1 MSQLEEAISRYQKIL
16 ESEPYQDLA
25 WAEKLVEQMQ
35 AAHLTE
41 SGRLVCP
48 FLRPHFLTRRQ
59 YETLIKAA
67 ECLFSAIDRIK
78 QMVLA
83 DRSLMDRLELLPA
96 EKMLASLDPGY
107 PYLTVSSLLDTH
119 MTNGSLSFIQYDA
132 DTPAGMIYGDVLADL
147 FYEIPPMKEFRK
159 RYTLTKLASR
169 KHLLDAILAAYRHFG
184 GQRQPRIGILEF
196 RQPFQATSQGEYIL
210 LAEYLRQQG
219 YEAEI
224 VNPDQLEY
232 RAGVLRRG
240 TFEIDVI
247 YRRVKAHEFLLRYD
261 LSHPLVRAYRDG
273 KVCVVNSFRS
283 ELAHKRALFDLLTDE
298 KLTADFPAAERKAIR
313 QYIPWTRLV
322 GPRKT
327 TYHDQEVDLLEFIRN
342 NREKLI
348 LKPND
353 DAGDEHPV
361 PGWEV
366 DRATWEKA
374 IRRALRTPYV
384 VQERVEVARTSFPV
398 LFYGQMEVREM
409 QVEVHPHAFL
419 GKVQGCSCW
428 VSAGSGFSMVE
439 GLTPVFILEPKE

>member
-1 MSQLEEAISRYQKIL
+1 MNQLEEAISRYQKII

-59 YETLIKAA
+59 YEALIKAA
-67 ECLFSAIDRIK
+67 ECLFSAIDRVK

-83 DRSLMDRLELLPA
+83 DRTLLDRLELLPA

-119 MTNGSLSFIQYDA
+119 MTNGSLAFIQYDA

-169 KHLLDAILAAYRHFG
+169 RHLLDAILAAYRHFG

-298 KLTADFPAAERKAIR
+298 RLTADFPPAERKAIR

-322 GPRKT
+322 TPRKT
-327 TYHDQEVDLLEFIRN
+327 TYQDQEVDLLEFIRT
-342 NREKLI
+342 NREKFI

-361 PGWEV
+361 AGWEV
-366 DRATWEKA
+366 DQATWEKA

-384 VQERVEVARTSFPV
+384 VQERVELARAPFPV
-398 LFYGQMEVREM
+398 LFYGQLEVREM
-409 QVEVHPHAFL
+409 QVEVHHHAFL

-439 GLTPVFILEPKE
+439 GLTPVFILEPKD

>member
-1 MSQLEEAISRYQKIL
+1 
-16 ESEPYQDLA
+16 
-25 WAEKLVEQMQ
+25 
-35 AAHLTE
+35 
-41 SGRLVCP
+41 
-48 FLRPHFLTRRQ
+48 
-59 YETLIKAA
+59 
-67 ECLFSAIDRIK
+67 
-78 QMVLA
+78 
-83 DRSLMDRLELLPA
+83 
-96 EKMLASLDPGY
+96 
-107 PYLTVSSLLDTH
+107 
-119 MTNGSLSFIQYDA
+119 
-132 DTPAGMIYGDVLADL
+132 
-147 FYEIPPMKEFRK
+147 
-159 RYTLTKLASR
+159 
-169 KHLLDAILAAYRHFG
+169 
-184 GQRQPRIGILEF
+184 
-196 RQPFQATSQGEYIL
+196 
-210 LAEYLRQQG
+210 
-219 YEAEI
+219 
-224 VNPDQLEY
+224 
-232 RAGVLRRG
+232 
-240 TFEIDVI
+240 
-247 YRRVKAHEFLLRYD
+247 
-261 LSHPLVRAYRDG
+261 
-273 KVCVVNSFRS
+273 VNSFRS

-366 DRATWEKA
+366 DQATWEKA